1 MWERAQGEGNFNT
14 ANHFPFSSPRRPLS
28 KMLSFTWTARGS
40 HTMQVCFLTPRGKTL
55 AHITYCTH
63 HGGIQIQP
71 DMMQAVP
78 HAETNTELIFE
89 GFFSGLSFPRLAR
102 KLTLP
107 PKDEKR
113 DTSLFLRI
121 RSQDRIKR
129 ANLAKSPGV
138 WNKSMKECWDK
149 DCHSEFQR

>member
-1 MWERAQGEGNFNT
+1 
-14 ANHFPFSSPRRPLS
+14 
-28 KMLSFTWTARGS
+28 
-40 HTMQVCFLTPRGKTL
+40 
-55 AHITYCTH
+55 
-63 HGGIQIQP
+63 
-71 DMMQAVP
+71 MQAVP
-78 HAETNTELIFE
+78 HAETNTELISE
-89 GFFSGLSFPRLAR
+89 GSVLGFCFSGSSFPRLAR
-102 KLTLP
+102 KLTLT